1 MFDPSEITEIES
13 KRADAIER
21 HDLSYFFS
29 LFSREFIGTNPF
41 NKVVDKEEVFELFQK
56 GIAGNVSS
64 YKVDIEKISF
74 INSLA
79 VVMGREILRPS
90 ASSKTINR
98 RFTNI
103 WLKNGEGWQITVRHA
118 SIM

>member
-1 MFDPSEITEIES
+1 MSDPSEITEMEN
-13 KRADAIER
+13 KRAGAIER
-21 HDLSYFFS
+21 HDLPYFFS
-29 LFSREFIGTNPF
+29 LFSPEFIGTNPF
-41 NKVVDKEEVFELFQK
+41 NKVVDKEEVFELFKK

-64 YKVDIEKISF
+64 YKIEIEKISF

-79 VVMGREILRPS
+79 VVMGREILTPS
-90 ASSKTINR
+90 ASSKTVSR

-103 WLKNGEGWQITVRHA
+103 WMKNEEGWKITVRHT